1 MLVYSHWVVGVGVHI
16 QLTHTQKKTQTPR
29 GPDTLRSATQ
39 LHVAFLLLPSF
50 TSPPPPYL
58 SPHVCLSYLLMY
70 VCIIHT
76 HVHHRSN
83 RKMVKAE
90 YIILLVCVYA
100 RVCIRNPCV
109 HFYY

>member
-1 MLVYSHWVVGVGVHI
+1 MDVGV
-16 QLTHTQKKTQTPR
+16 LTHADKTQTHR
-29 GPDTLRSATQ
+29 DSDTLRSAAQ
-39 LHVAFLLLPSF
+39 LHVPCLLLPSF
-50 TSPPPPYL
+50 KPPPPYL
-58 SPHVCLSYLLMY
+58 SHVCVSYLLMY

-90 YIILLVCVYA
+90 YIIILLVCVYA